1 MSNFK
6 DRKDGVDLLAELQ
19 KEGYQVVTEVADIK
33 ADGKKTICID
43 EEMEKAAEAKT
54 IGLLAETTARSI
66 DKLSKSS
73 PEGFFLMVEGA
84 KIDYAGHSNCFPGSI
99 VETLSFD
106 MAVAEALKFADKNG
120 ETLVIVTGDHETGG
134 LTLIDGSNET
144 GYMTALYVTDD
155 HTPIMLPVFTYGPQ
169 ANKFIGKYANYEIAR
184 KIKALMKK

>member
-1 MSNFK
+1 M
-6 DRKDGVDLLAELQ
+6 AELQ

-73 PEGFFLMVEGA
+73 SEGFFLMVEGA